1 MLTDERGAGCA
12 RVGRFLVVLA
22 GAPRFGGAV
31 TPRPPV
37 RNALGRGVEA
47 PAVRGQ
53 LIGEVLLGRRLS
65 AETAVGLAEGLDE
78 SEHRRGVANC
88 TTSLGN
94 PC

>member
-1 MLTDERGAGCA
+1 MR
-12 RVGRFLVVLA
+12 
-22 GAPRFGGAV
+22 PRFGGAV

-65 AETAVGLAEGLDE
+65 AETAVGLDE

>member
-1 MLTDERGAGCA
+1 MR
-12 RVGRFLVVLA
+12 
-22 GAPRFGGAV
+22 PRFGGAV